1 MIKIAIDAMGGDLAP
16 AEVVKGTV
24 ESAKNLPELKHI
36 LVGKKELLG
45 GPYQVENI
53 EIENATQVIEMAD
66 SPIEALKT
74 KSDSSIS
81 KCIRLLLNNKA
92 GAVVSAGNTGA
103 LFVASRF
110 KLGLLHGIKR
120 PAIAVRIPT
129 RKGHSV
135 LIDAGANVGSKALHM
150 LQFAIMGSIYQR
162 LINNNMDNPTIGLLN
177 IGEESSKGSKTLK
190 LAYELFKK
198 IGINFKGNVEGHRV
212 FSGDYDVIVCDGFVG
227 NVMLK
232 MGEGL
237 TSFFAEKILSYDPSL
252 AKQLGSIAKT
262 FDYTEYGGAPL
273 LGVNGIVIICHGR
286 SNSKAIQNAIGL
298 AQKLAEKN
306 VNDLISAD
314 IKKITLWKRV
324 SSWFQSKFKEKEKEE
339 DE

>member
-1 MIKIAIDAMGGDLAP
+1 MIKVAIDAMGGDLAP
-16 AEVVKGTV
+16 DEVVKGTV

-45 GPYQVENI
+45 GPYHVENI
-53 EIENATQVIEMAD
+53 QVEDASQVIEMGD
-66 SPIEALKT
+66 HPVEALKT
-74 KSDSSIS
+74 KRDSSIS
-81 KCIRLLLNNKA
+81 KCIKLLLNNEA

-120 PAIAVRIPT
+120 PAIAVPIPT
-129 RKGHSV
+129 KKGYSI
-135 LIDAGANVGSKALHM
+135 LIDAGANVGSKPLHL
-150 LQFAIMGSIYQR
+150 LQFAIMGSIY
-162 LINNNMDNPTIGLLN
+162 LKTINPNIQNPSIGLVN
-177 IGEESSKGSKTLK
+177 IGEESSKGSRLLK

-198 IGINFKGNVEGHRV
+198 VDMNFKGNVEGHTV
-212 FSGDYDVIVCDGFVG
+212 FTGESDIIVCDGFIG
-227 NVMLK
+227 NIMLK

-237 TSFFAEKILSYDPSL
+237 VNFFSEKILTYDPSL
-252 AKQLGSIAKT
+252 AKPLASIAKT

-273 LGVNGIVIICHGR
+273 LGVNGIVVICHGR

-298 AQKLAEKN
+298 ANRLAERN
-306 VNDLISAD
+306 LNDLISAE

-324 SSWFQSKFKEKEKEE
+324 SRWFQSKFKEKDDEE
-339 DE
+339 